1 MTLEAERR
9 HSLAAMYKHILVGT
23 DGSKTAT
30 KAVDR
35 AVELAKTVGSHLT
48 ILTAAPAKKG
58 QQVLDGER
66 ARLADSGVEIDTKL
80 AEGDA
85 SAALVTE
92 AESGDYDLLVV
103 GNKGMTGVTR
113 FLKPGA
119 VPNRVSHH
127 LPCTMLIVKTT

>member
-1 MTLEAERR
+1 
-9 HSLAAMYKHILVGT
+9 MYRNILVGT

-35 AVELAKTVGSHLT
+35 AVEVAKMSGGRLT
-48 ILTAAPAKKG
+48 ILTAATPKKG
-58 QQVLDGER
+58 QQIIDAER
-66 ARLADSGVEIDTKL
+66 ARLSDSGVSLDTKVVD
-80 AEGDA
+80 GDA
-85 SAALVTE
+85 VAALITE
-92 AESGDYDLLVV
+92 AHDGDYDLLVV
-103 GNKGMTGVTR
+103 GNKGMTGVSR